1 MTTHVYLKYAI
12 ALLMEEYGLQT
23 EQDITFK
30 EIKGELIKG
39 LNAFSVKPIGDYC
52 GQTEVKFGF
61 VDDKNDSKNYIYLSP
76 NIIASERKGLK
87 KGSDSI
93 LYKKVC
99 EICSTNDLN
108 LSKTCDILKS
118 LAPTAGEY
126 CYFSDKGEIN
136 RRSPRVSF
144 LENCLVMITTTT
156 ALKPCLLYYM
166 GKGKSISADNTCLIP
181 DLDLSDLRN
190 FIRLFKRIRIQ
201 KLDSSLMVGKVE
213 CDEKTLKYIPKRP
226 NIFNGNFPNAPHS
239 SALGSVALLGSI
251 GEMTKEID
259 VSELAKKVLES
270 LKDCNFYA
278 IKYGDASVFSFNHS
292 IIRLAE
298 RGKLRRI
305 VDSLYYVVLYKEG
318 RRSTNNVFEYQ
329 KFDLFASRFLQI
341 FNRPTF
347 KDFLAF
353 RAEYPYDIE
362 LLLNTYFCDM
372 EKIDKEIV
380 TSAKELGKWLN
391 YVAYRSTQK
400 KVGTSVQKEEDVSAN
415 GGNLKKKK
423 AEAEAKAKVLVELE
437 SSIFSAKSGDALI
450 AHTITRA
457 GRLSGLD
464 APAEASLFM
473 EKAAS
478 GELPLEQAKN
488 LLIAFSRLKSKIEET
503 DKVTSSDNQT
513 IENEE
518 VTEDYSNI

>member
-23 EQDITFK
+23 EQEITFK
-30 EIKGELIKG
+30 EIKEELEKG
-39 LNAFSVKPIGDYC
+39 LNTFSVKPIGDYC
-52 GQTEVKFGF
+52 GQTKVQYGF
-61 VDDKNDSKNYIYLSP
+61 TKEKNDAKKYIFLAP
-76 NIIASERKGLK
+76 NTITSEMKASN
-87 KGSDSI
+87 
-93 LYKKVC
+93 LYNAVC
-99 EICSTNDLN
+99 ETCSEENIN
-108 LSKTCDILKS
+108 LLRAHDITQS
-118 LAPTAGEY
+118 EVPISGE
-126 CYFSDKGEIN
+126 FNRFTDKGTFQ
-136 RRSPRVSF
+136 RGKSKATVF
-144 LENCLVMITTTT
+144 DQCLALITSTT
-156 ALKPCLLYYM
+156 ALKPCLQY
-166 GKGKSISADNTCLIP
+166 KSGARKISMDNTCLIP
-181 DLDLSDLRN
+181 DLEISDLQN

-201 KLDSSLMVGKVE
+201 KLDNSLMVGKVK
-213 CDEKTLKYIPKRP
+213 CDKGKTLKYIPQRP

-318 RRSTNNVFEYQ
+318 RRSTNNAFEYQ
-329 KFDLFASRFLQI
+329 KFDLFASRFLQM

-362 LLLNTYFCDM
+362 LMLNTYFCDM

-391 YVAYRSTQK
+391 NVAYRSAQQE
-400 KVGTSVQKEEDVSAN
+400 VATSPGWDDLIK
-415 GGNLKKKK
+415 
-423 AEAEAKAKVLVELE
+423 AKAKVLVELE
-437 SSIFSAKSGDALI
+437 SSIFSAKSGDALV

-464 APAEASLFM
+464 APAAASLFM

-478 GELPLEQAKN
+478 GELPLEHAKN
-488 LLIAFSRLKSKIEET
+488 LLIAFSRLKSQKEEA
-503 DKVTSSDNQT
+503 DKAYSNDNQS
-513 IENEE
+513 IENESE
-518 VTEDYSNI
+518 EMTEDYSNI

>member
-23 EQDITFK
+23 EQEITFK
-30 EIKGELIKG
+30 EIKEELEKG
-39 LNAFSVKPIGDYC
+39 LNTFSVKPIGDYC
-52 GQTEVKFGF
+52 GQTKVQYGF
-61 VDDKNDSKNYIYLSP
+61 TKEKNDAKKYIFLAP
-76 NIIASERKGLK
+76 NTITSEMKASN
-87 KGSDSI
+87 
-93 LYKKVC
+93 LYNAVC
-99 EICSTNDLN
+99 ETCSEENIN
-108 LSKTCDILKS
+108 LLRAHDITQS
-118 LAPTAGEY
+118 EVPISGE
-126 CYFSDKGEIN
+126 FNRFTDKGTFQ
-136 RRSPRVSF
+136 RGKSKATVF
-144 LENCLVMITTTT
+144 DQCLALITSTT
-156 ALKPCLLYYM
+156 ALKPCLQY
-166 GKGKSISADNTCLIP
+166 KSGARKISMDNTCLIP
-181 DLDLSDLRN
+181 DLEISDLQN

-201 KLDSSLMVGKVE
+201 KLDNSLMVGKVK
-213 CDEKTLKYIPKRP
+213 CDKGKTLKYIPQRP

-251 GEMTKEID
+251 GEMTKEKD

-305 VDSLYYVVLYKEG
+305 VDSLYYIVLYKEG
-318 RRSTNNVFEYQ
+318 WRTTNNAFEYQ

-391 YVAYRSTQK
+391 NVAYRSAQQE
-400 KVGTSVQKEEDVSAN
+400 VATSPGWDDLIK
-415 GGNLKKKK
+415 
-423 AEAEAKAKVLVELE
+423 AKAKVLVELE
-437 SSIFSAKSGDALI
+437 SSIFSAKSGDALV

-464 APAEASLFM
+464 APAAASLFM
-473 EKAAS
+473 EEAAS

-488 LLIAFSRLKSKIEET
+488 LLIAFSRLKSKKEEA
-503 DKVTSSDNQT
+503 DKAYSNDNQS
-513 IENEE
+513 IENENE
-518 VTEDYSNI
+518 EMTEDYSNI

>member
-1 MTTHVYLKYAI
+1 M
-12 ALLMEEYGLQT
+12 
-23 EQDITFK
+23 
-30 EIKGELIKG
+30 
-39 LNAFSVKPIGDYC
+39 
-52 GQTEVKFGF
+52 
-61 VDDKNDSKNYIYLSP
+61 
-76 NIIASERKGLK
+76 
-87 KGSDSI
+87 SI
-93 LYKKVC
+93 
-99 EICSTNDLN
+99 
-108 LSKTCDILKS
+108 
-118 LAPTAGEY
+118 
-126 CYFSDKGEIN
+126 
-136 RRSPRVSF
+136 
-144 LENCLVMITTTT
+144 
-156 ALKPCLLYYM
+156 
-166 GKGKSISADNTCLIP
+166 DNTCLIP
-181 DLDLSDLRN
+181 DLDISDLRD

-201 KLDSSLMVGKVE
+201 KLDSSLMVGRVNCVKG
-213 CDEKTLKYIPKRP
+213 KTLKYIPKRP

-318 RRSTNNVFEYQ
+318 RRSTNNAFEYQ
-329 KFDLFASRFLQI
+329 KFDLFASRFLQM

-362 LLLNTYFCDM
+362 LMLNTYFCDM

-391 YVAYRSTQK
+391 YVAYRSAK
-400 KVGTSVQKEEDVSAN
+400 KEVGTSSKLDD
-415 GGNLKKKK
+415 LIK
-423 AEAEAKAKVLVELE
+423 AKAKVLVELE
-437 SSIFSAKSGDALI
+437 SSVFSTKSGDALI
-450 AHTITRA
+450 AYTITRA
-457 GRLSGLD
+457 GRLSGFD

-488 LLIAFSRLKSKIEET
+488 LIIAFSRLKSKKEEA
-503 DKVTSSDNQT
+503 DKAYSNDNQS
-513 IENEE
+513 IENENE
-518 VTEDYSNI
+518 EMTKDYSNI

>member
-23 EQDITFK
+23 EQEITFK
-30 EIKGELIKG
+30 EIKEELEKG
-39 LNAFSVKPIGDYC
+39 LNTFSVKPIGDYC
-52 GQTEVKFGF
+52 GQIKVQYGF
-61 VDDKNDSKNYIYLSP
+61 TKEKNDAKKYIFLAP
-76 NIIASERKGLK
+76 NTITSEMKASN
-87 KGSDSI
+87 
-93 LYKKVC
+93 LYNAVC
-99 EICSTNDLN
+99 ETCSEENIN
-108 LSKTCDILKS
+108 LLRAHDITQS
-118 LAPTAGEY
+118 EVPISGE
-126 CYFSDKGEIN
+126 FNRFTDKGTFQ
-136 RRSPRVSF
+136 RGKSKATVF
-144 LENCLVMITTTT
+144 DQCLALITSTT
-156 ALKPCLLYYM
+156 ALKPCLQY
-166 GKGKSISADNTCLIP
+166 KSGARKISMDNTCLIP
-181 DLDLSDLRN
+181 DLEISDLQN

-201 KLDSSLMVGKVE
+201 KLDNSLMVGKVK
-213 CDEKTLKYIPKRP
+213 CDKGKTLKYIPQRP

-270 LKDCNFYA
+270 LKNCNFYA

-318 RRSTNNVFEYQ
+318 RRSTNNAFEYQ
-329 KFDLFASRFLQI
+329 KFDLFASRFLQM
-341 FNRPTF
+341 FKRPTF

-391 YVAYRSTQK
+391 YVAYRSAK
-400 KVGTSVQKEEDVSAN
+400 KEVGTSSGDVFI
-415 GGNLKKKK
+415 K
-423 AEAEAKAKVLVELE
+423 AKAKILIELE
-437 SSIFSAKSGDALI
+437 SSVFSAKSGDALI
-450 AHTITRA
+450 AYTITRA
-457 GRLSGLD
+457 GRLSGFD
-464 APAEASLFM
+464 APTEASLFM

-478 GELPLEQAKN
+478 GELLLEQAKN
-488 LLIAFSRLKSKIEET
+488 LLIAFSRLKSKIEEA
-503 DKVTSSDNQT
+503 DKVTSSDNQS

-518 VTEDYSNI
+518 MTEDYSNI

>member
-23 EQDITFK
+23 EQEITFK
-30 EIKGELIKG
+30 EIKEELEKG
-39 LNAFSVKPIGDYC
+39 LNTFSVKPIGDYC
-52 GQTEVKFGF
+52 GQTKVQYGF
-61 VDDKNDSKNYIYLSP
+61 TKEKNDAKKYIFLAP
-76 NIIASERKGLK
+76 NTITSEMKASN
-87 KGSDSI
+87 
-93 LYKKVC
+93 LYNAVC
-99 EICSTNDLN
+99 ETCSEENIN
-108 LSKTCDILKS
+108 LLKAHDITQS
-118 LAPTAGEY
+118 EVPISGE
-126 CYFSDKGEIN
+126 FNRFTDKGTFQ
-136 RRSPRVSF
+136 RGKSKATVF
-144 LENCLVMITTTT
+144 DQCLALITSTT
-156 ALKPCLLYYM
+156 ALKPCLQY
-166 GKGKSISADNTCLIP
+166 KSGARKISMDNTCLIP
-181 DLDLSDLRN
+181 DLEISDLQN

-201 KLDSSLMVGKVE
+201 KLDNSLMVGKVK
-213 CDEKTLKYIPKRP
+213 CDKGKTLKYIPQRP

-318 RRSTNNVFEYQ
+318 RRSTNNAFEYQ
-329 KFDLFASRFLQI
+329 KFDLFASRFLQM

-362 LLLNTYFCDM
+362 LMLNTYFCDM

-391 YVAYRSTQK
+391 NVAYRSAQQE
-400 KVGTSVQKEEDVSAN
+400 VATSPGWDDLIK
-415 GGNLKKKK
+415 
-423 AEAEAKAKVLVELE
+423 AKAKVLVELE
-437 SSIFSAKSGDALI
+437 SSIFSAKSGDALV

-464 APAEASLFM
+464 APAAASLFM
-473 EKAAS
+473 EKTAS

-488 LLIAFSRLKSKIEET
+488 LLIAFSRLKSQKEEA
-503 DKVTSSDNQT
+503 DKAYSNDNQS
-513 IENEE
+513 IENESE
-518 VTEDYSNI
+518 EMTEDYSNI

>member
-23 EQDITFK
+23 EQEITFK
-30 EIKGELIKG
+30 EIKEELEKG
-39 LNAFSVKPIGDYC
+39 LNTFSVKPIGDYC
-52 GQTEVKFGF
+52 GQTKVQYGF
-61 VDDKNDSKNYIYLSP
+61 TKEKNDAKKYIFLAP
-76 NIIASERKGLK
+76 NTITSEMKASN
-87 KGSDSI
+87 
-93 LYKKVC
+93 LYNAVC
-99 EICSTNDLN
+99 ETCSEENIN
-108 LSKTCDILKS
+108 LLRAHDITQS
-118 LAPTAGEY
+118 EVPISGE
-126 CYFSDKGEIN
+126 FNRFTDKGTFQ
-136 RRSPRVSF
+136 RGKSKATVF
-144 LENCLVMITTTT
+144 DQCLALITSTT
-156 ALKPCLLYYM
+156 ALKPCLQY
-166 GKGKSISADNTCLIP
+166 KSGARRISMDNTCLIP
-181 DLDLSDLRN
+181 DLEISDLQN

-201 KLDSSLMVGKVE
+201 KLDNSLMVGKVK
-213 CDEKTLKYIPKRP
+213 CDKGKTLKYIPQRP

-251 GEMTKEID
+251 GEMTKEKD

-305 VDSLYYVVLYKEG
+305 VDSLYYIVLYKEG
-318 RRSTNNVFEYQ
+318 WRTTNNAFEYQ
-329 KFDLFASRFLQI
+329 KFDLFASRFLQM

-362 LLLNTYFCDM
+362 LMLNTYFCDM

-391 YVAYRSTQK
+391 NVAYRSAQQE
-400 KVGTSVQKEEDVSAN
+400 VATSPGWDDLIK
-415 GGNLKKKK
+415 
-423 AEAEAKAKVLVELE
+423 AKAKVLVELE
-437 SSIFSAKSGDALI
+437 SSIFSAKSGDALV

-464 APAEASLFM
+464 APAAASLFM
-473 EKAAS
+473 EEAAS

-488 LLIAFSRLKSKIEET
+488 LLIAFSRLKSQKEEA
-503 DKVTSSDNQT
+503 DKAYSNDNQS
-513 IENEE
+513 IENESE
-518 VTEDYSNI
+518 EMTEDYSNI

>member
-12 ALLMEEYGLQT
+12 ALLMEEYGLHT

-30 EIKGELIKG
+30 EIKEELIKG

-52 GQTEVKFGF
+52 GKTKVSFGF
-61 VDDKNDSKNYIYLSP
+61 TKEKNNAKKYIYLSP
-76 NIIASERKGLK
+76 NTIASEMKASNLYNAICKTCSEENIDLHKAYKISQSEVPTSGEFNSF
-87 KGSDSI
+87 SDSGNI
-93 LYKKVC
+93 GRGKPSATVLDQC
-99 EICSTNDLN
+99 
-108 LSKTCDILKS
+108 
-118 LAPTAGEY
+118 LA
-126 CYFSDKGEIN
+126 
-136 RRSPRVSF
+136 
-144 LENCLVMITTTT
+144 LITSTT
-156 ALKPCLLYYM
+156 AFKPCLQYKSGV
-166 GKGKSISADNTCLIP
+166 GKVSTDNTCLIP
-181 DLDLSDLRN
+181 DLDISDLQN
-190 FIRLFKRIRIQ
+190 FIKLFKRIRIQ
-201 KLDSSLMVGKVE
+201 KLDSSLMIGKVE
-213 CDEKTLKYIPKRP
+213 CETRTLKYKPKRP

-239 SALGSVALLGSI
+239 SALGSVALLGTI
-251 GEMTKEID
+251 GEMPKEKD

-305 VDSLYYVVLYKEG
+305 VDSLYYIVLYKEG
-318 RRSTNNVFEYQ
+318 RRTTNNAFEYQ

-391 YVAYRSTQK
+391 YVAYRSAQQE
-400 KVGTSVQKEEDVSAN
+400 VGTSSGWDDLIK
-415 GGNLKKKK
+415 
-423 AEAEAKAKVLVELE
+423 AKAKILVELE
-437 SSIFSAKSGDALI
+437 SSVFSAKSGDALI
-450 AHTITRA
+450 AYTITRA
-457 GRLSGLD
+457 GRLSGFD
-464 APAEASLFM
+464 APTEASLFM

-488 LLIAFSRLKSKIEET
+488 LLIAFSRLKSKKEET
-503 DKVTSSDNQT
+503 DKVTSSDNQS

-518 VTEDYSNI
+518 MTEDYSNI

>member
-23 EQDITFK
+23 EQEITFK
-30 EIKGELIKG
+30 EIKEELEKG
-39 LNAFSVKPIGDYC
+39 LNTFSVKPIGDYC
-52 GQTEVKFGF
+52 GQTKVQYGF
-61 VDDKNDSKNYIYLSP
+61 TKEKNDAKKYIFLAP
-76 NIIASERKGLK
+76 NTITSEMKASN
-87 KGSDSI
+87 
-93 LYKKVC
+93 LYNAVC
-99 EICSTNDLN
+99 ETCSEENIN
-108 LSKTCDILKS
+108 LLRAHDITQS
-118 LAPTAGEY
+118 EVPISGE
-126 CYFSDKGEIN
+126 FNRFTDKGTFQ
-136 RRSPRVSF
+136 RGKSKATVF
-144 LENCLVMITTTT
+144 DQCLALITSTT
-156 ALKPCLLYYM
+156 ALKPCLQY
-166 GKGKSISADNTCLIP
+166 KSGARKISMDNTCLIP
-181 DLDLSDLRN
+181 DLEISDLQN

-201 KLDSSLMVGKVE
+201 KLDNSLMVGKVK
-213 CDEKTLKYIPKRP
+213 CDKGKTLKYIPQRP

-251 GEMTKEID
+251 GEMTKEKD

-305 VDSLYYVVLYKEG
+305 VDRLYYIVLYKEG
-318 RRSTNNVFEYQ
+318 WRTTNNAFEYQ
-329 KFDLFASRFLQI
+329 KFDLFASRFLQM

-362 LLLNTYFCDM
+362 LMLNTYFCDM

-380 TSAKELGKWLN
+380 TSAKKLGNWLN
-391 YVAYRSTQK
+391 SVAYSSAK
-400 KVGTSVQKEEDVSAN
+400 KEVGTSNWD
-415 GGNLKKKK
+415 NLIK
-423 AEAEAKAKVLVELE
+423 AKAKVLVELE
-437 SSIFSAKSGDALI
+437 SSVFSAKSGDALI
-450 AHTITRA
+450 AYTITRA
-457 GRLSGLD
+457 GRLSGFD
-464 APAEASLFM
+464 APTEASLFM

-503 DKVTSSDNQT
+503 DKVTSNDNQS
-513 IENEE
+513 IENENE
-518 VTEDYSNI
+518 EMTEDYSNI

>member
-1 MTTHVYLKYAI
+1 
-12 ALLMEEYGLQT
+12 MEEYGLQT

-190 FIRLFKRIRIQ
+190 IIRLFKRIRIQ

-318 RRSTNNVFEYQ
+318 RRSTNNAFEYQ

-391 YVAYRSTQK
+391 YVAYRSAQQE
-400 KVGTSVQKEEDVSAN
+400 VGTSSGWDDLIK
-415 GGNLKKKK
+415 
-423 AEAEAKAKVLVELE
+423 AKAKILVELE
-437 SSIFSAKSGDALI
+437 SSVFSAKSGDALI
-450 AHTITRA
+450 AYTITRA
-457 GRLSGLD
+457 GRLSGFD
-464 APAEASLFM
+464 APTEASLFM

-488 LLIAFSRLKSKIEET
+488 LLIAFSRLKSKKEEA
-503 DKVTSSDNQT
+503 DKAYSNDNQS
-513 IENEE
+513 IKNENEE
-518 VTEDYSNI
+518 MTEDYSNI

>member
-12 ALLMEEYGLQT
+12 ALLMEEYGLHT

-30 EIKGELIKG
+30 EIKEELIKG

-52 GQTEVKFGF
+52 GKTKVSFGF
-61 VDDKNDSKNYIYLSP
+61 TKEKNDAKKYIYLSP
-76 NIIASERKGLK
+76 NTIASEMKASNLYNAICKTCSEENIDLHKAYKISQSEVPTSGEFNSF
-87 KGSDSI
+87 SDSGNI
-93 LYKKVC
+93 GRGKPSATVLDQC
-99 EICSTNDLN
+99 
-108 LSKTCDILKS
+108 
-118 LAPTAGEY
+118 LA
-126 CYFSDKGEIN
+126 
-136 RRSPRVSF
+136 
-144 LENCLVMITTTT
+144 LITSTT
-156 ALKPCLLYYM
+156 AFKPCLQYKSGV
-166 GKGKSISADNTCLIP
+166 GKVSTENTCLIP
-181 DLDLSDLRN
+181 DLDISDLQN
-190 FIRLFKRIRIQ
+190 FIKLFKRIRIQ
-201 KLDSSLMVGKVE
+201 KLDSSLMIGKVE
-213 CDEKTLKYIPKRP
+213 CETRTLKYKPKRP

-239 SALGSVALLGSI
+239 SALGSVALLGTI
-251 GEMTKEID
+251 GEMTKEKD

-318 RRSTNNVFEYQ
+318 RRSTNNAFEYQ
-329 KFDLFASRFLQI
+329 KFDLFASRFLQM

-362 LLLNTYFCDM
+362 LMLNTYFCDM

-391 YVAYRSTQK
+391 NVAYRSAQQE
-400 KVGTSVQKEEDVSAN
+400 VGTSPGWDDLIK
-415 GGNLKKKK
+415 
-423 AEAEAKAKVLVELE
+423 AKAKVLVELE
-437 SSIFSAKSGDALI
+437 SSIFSAKSGDALV

-464 APAEASLFM
+464 APAAASLFM
-473 EKAAS
+473 EEAAS

-488 LLIAFSRLKSKIEET
+488 LLIAFSRLKSKKEEA
-503 DKVTSSDNQT
+503 DKAYSNDNQS
-513 IENEE
+513 IENENE
-518 VTEDYSNI
+518 EMTEDYSNI

>member
-23 EQDITFK
+23 EQEITFK
-30 EIKGELIKG
+30 EIKEELEKG
-39 LNAFSVKPIGDYC
+39 LNTFSVKPIGDYC
-52 GQTEVKFGF
+52 GQTKVQYGF
-61 VDDKNDSKNYIYLSP
+61 TKEKNDAKKYIFLAP
-76 NIIASERKGLK
+76 NTITSEMKASN
-87 KGSDSI
+87 
-93 LYKKVC
+93 LYNAVC
-99 EICSTNDLN
+99 ETCSEENIN
-108 LSKTCDILKS
+108 LLRAHDITQS
-118 LAPTAGEY
+118 EVPISGE
-126 CYFSDKGEIN
+126 FNRFTDKGTFQ
-136 RRSPRVSF
+136 RGKSKATVF
-144 LENCLVMITTTT
+144 DQCLALITSTT
-156 ALKPCLLYYM
+156 ALKPCLQY
-166 GKGKSISADNTCLIP
+166 KSGARKISMDNTCLIP
-181 DLDLSDLRN
+181 DLEISDLQN

-201 KLDSSLMVGKVE
+201 KLDNSLMVGKVK
-213 CDEKTLKYIPKRP
+213 CDKGKTLKYIPQRP

-251 GEMTKEID
+251 GEMTKEKD

-318 RRSTNNVFEYQ
+318 RRSTNNAFEYQ
-329 KFDLFASRFLQI
+329 KFDLFASRFLQK

-391 YVAYRSTQK
+391 NVAYRSAQQE
-400 KVGTSVQKEEDVSAN
+400 VATSPGWDDLIK
-415 GGNLKKKK
+415 
-423 AEAEAKAKVLVELE
+423 AKAKVLVELE
-437 SSIFSAKSGDALI
+437 SSIFSAKSGDALV

-464 APAEASLFM
+464 APAAASLFM
-473 EKAAS
+473 EEAAS

-488 LLIAFSRLKSKIEET
+488 LLIAFSRLKSKKEEA
-503 DKVTSSDNQT
+503 DKAYSNDNQS
-513 IENEE
+513 IENESE
-518 VTEDYSNI
+518 EMTEDYSNI

>member
-30 EIKGELIKG
+30 EIKEELEKG

-52 GQTEVKFGF
+52 GQTKVSYGF
-61 VDDKNDSKNYIYLSP
+61 TKEKNNAKKYIFLAP
-76 NIIASERKGLK
+76 NTIASEMKA
-87 KGSDSI
+87 SN
-93 LYKKVC
+93 LYNVVC
-99 EICSTNDLN
+99 KICLEENVDLLAAHDISQSEVPISGEFN
-108 LSKTCDILKS
+108 RFTDNGTIQRGQSKTTVFDQC
-118 LAPTAGEY
+118 LA
-126 CYFSDKGEIN
+126 
-136 RRSPRVSF
+136 
-144 LENCLVMITTTT
+144 LITTTV
-156 ALKPCLLYYM
+156 LKPCLQYKSGA
-166 GKGKSISADNTCLIP
+166 GKISMDNTCLIP
-181 DLDLSDLRN
+181 DLDISDLRD

-213 CDEKTLKYIPKRP
+213 CEEKTLKYIPKRP
-226 NIFNGNFPNAPHS
+226 NIFRGNFPNAPHS
-239 SALGSVALLGSI
+239 SALGSVALLGAI
-251 GEMTKEID
+251 GEMTKEKD
-259 VSELAKKVLES
+259 VSELAVRVLES
-270 LKDCNFYA
+270 LKECNFYA

-318 RRSTNNVFEYQ
+318 RRSTNNAFEYQ
-329 KFDLFASRFLQI
+329 KFDLFASRFLQM
-341 FNRPTF
+341 FKRPTF

-391 YVAYRSTQK
+391 YVAYRSAK
-400 KVGTSVQKEEDVSAN
+400 KEVGTSSGDVFI
-415 GGNLKKKK
+415 K
-423 AEAEAKAKVLVELE
+423 AKAKILIELE
-437 SSIFSAKSGDALI
+437 SSVFSAKSGDALI
-450 AHTITRA
+450 AYTITRA
-457 GRLSGLD
+457 GRLSGFD
-464 APAEASLFM
+464 APTEASLFM

-478 GELPLEQAKN
+478 GELLLEQAKN
-488 LLIAFSRLKSKIEET
+488 LLIAFSRLKSKIEEA
-503 DKVTSSDNQT
+503 DKVTSSDNQS

-518 VTEDYSNI
+518 MTEDYSNI

>member
-1 MTTHVYLKYAI
+1 
-12 ALLMEEYGLQT
+12 MEEYGLQT
-23 EQDITFK
+23 EQEITFK
-30 EIKGELIKG
+30 EIKEELEKG
-39 LNAFSVKPIGDYC
+39 LNTFSVKPIGDYC
-52 GQTEVKFGF
+52 GQTKVQYGF
-61 VDDKNDSKNYIYLSP
+61 TKEKNDAKKYIFLAP
-76 NIIASERKGLK
+76 NTITSEMKASN
-87 KGSDSI
+87 
-93 LYKKVC
+93 LYNAVC
-99 EICSTNDLN
+99 ETCSEENIN
-108 LSKTCDILKS
+108 LLRAHDITQS
-118 LAPTAGEY
+118 EVPISGE
-126 CYFSDKGEIN
+126 FNRFTDKGTFQ
-136 RRSPRVSF
+136 RGKSKATVF
-144 LENCLVMITTTT
+144 DQCLALITSTT
-156 ALKPCLLYYM
+156 ALKPCLQY
-166 GKGKSISADNTCLIP
+166 KSGARKISMDNTCLIP
-181 DLDLSDLRN
+181 DLEISDLQN

-201 KLDSSLMVGKVE
+201 KLDNSLMVGKVK
-213 CDEKTLKYIPKRP
+213 CDKGKTLKYIPQRP

-318 RRSTNNVFEYQ
+318 RRSTNNAFEYQ
-329 KFDLFASRFLQI
+329 KFDLFASRFLQK

-353 RAEYPYDIE
+353 RAEYQYDIE

-391 YVAYRSTQK
+391 NVAYRSAQQE
-400 KVGTSVQKEEDVSAN
+400 VGTSP
-415 GGNLKKKK
+415 GGDDLIK
-423 AEAEAKAKVLVELE
+423 AKAKVLVELE
-437 SSIFSAKSGDALI
+437 SSIFSAKSGDALV

-464 APAEASLFM
+464 APAAASLFM

-488 LLIAFSRLKSKIEET
+488 LLIAFSRLKSQKEEA
-503 DKVTSSDNQT
+503 DKAYSNDNQS
-513 IENEE
+513 IENENE
-518 VTEDYSNI
+518 EMTEDYSNI

>member
-1 MTTHVYLKYAI
+1 MTTHVYLKYVI
-12 ALLMEEYGLQT
+12 ALLLEEYGLQT

-30 EIKGELIKG
+30 EIKEELEKG

-52 GQTEVKFGF
+52 GQTKVSYGF
-61 VDDKNDSKNYIYLSP
+61 TKEKNNAKKYIFLAP
-76 NIIASERKGLK
+76 NTIASEMKA
-87 KGSDSI
+87 SN
-93 LYKKVC
+93 LYNVVC
-99 EICSTNDLN
+99 KICSEENVDLFAAHDISQSEVPISGEFN
-108 LSKTCDILKS
+108 RFTDNGTIQRGQSKATVFDQC
-118 LAPTAGEY
+118 LA
-126 CYFSDKGEIN
+126 
-136 RRSPRVSF
+136 
-144 LENCLVMITTTT
+144 LITTTT
-156 ALKPCLLYYM
+156 VLKPCLQYKSGV
-166 GKGKSISADNTCLIP
+166 GKISMDNTCLIP
-181 DLDLSDLRN
+181 DLDISDLRD

-201 KLDSSLMVGKVE
+201 KLDSLLMVGRVN
-213 CDEKTLKYIPKRP
+213 CEKGKTFKYIPKRP
-226 NIFNGNFPNAPHS
+226 NIFNGNFPYAPQS
-239 SALGSVALLGSI
+239 SALGSIALLGAI
-251 GEMTKEID
+251 GEMIKEKD

-305 VDSLYYVVLYKEG
+305 VDSLYYIVLYKEG
-318 RRSTNNVFEYQ
+318 RRTTNNAFEYQ

-391 YVAYRSTQK
+391 YVAYRSAQQE
-400 KVGTSVQKEEDVSAN
+400 VGTSSGWDDLIK
-415 GGNLKKKK
+415 
-423 AEAEAKAKVLVELE
+423 AKAKILVELE
-437 SSIFSAKSGDALI
+437 SSVFSAKSGDALI
-450 AHTITRA
+450 AYTITRA
-457 GRLSGLD
+457 GRLSGFD
-464 APAEASLFM
+464 APTEASLFM

-488 LLIAFSRLKSKIEET
+488 LLIAFSRLKSKKEET
-503 DKVTSSDNQT
+503 DKVTSSDNQS

-518 VTEDYSNI
+518 MTEDYSNI

>member
-23 EQDITFK
+23 EQEITFK
-30 EIKGELIKG
+30 EIKEELEKG
-39 LNAFSVKPIGDYC
+39 LNTFSVKPIGDYC
-52 GQTEVKFGF
+52 GQTKVQYGF
-61 VDDKNDSKNYIYLSP
+61 TKEKNDAKKYIFLAP
-76 NIIASERKGLK
+76 NTITSEMKASN
-87 KGSDSI
+87 
-93 LYKKVC
+93 LYNAVC
-99 EICSTNDLN
+99 ETCSEENIN
-108 LSKTCDILKS
+108 LLRAHDITQS
-118 LAPTAGEY
+118 EVPISGE
-126 CYFSDKGEIN
+126 FNRFTDKGTFQ
-136 RRSPRVSF
+136 RGKSKATVF
-144 LENCLVMITTTT
+144 DQCLALITSTT
-156 ALKPCLLYYM
+156 ALKPCLQY
-166 GKGKSISADNTCLIP
+166 KSGARKISMDNTCLIP
-181 DLDLSDLRN
+181 DLEISDLQN

-201 KLDSSLMVGKVE
+201 KLDNSLMVGKVK
-213 CDEKTLKYIPKRP
+213 CDKGKTLKYIPQRP

-251 GEMTKEID
+251 GEMTKEKD

-318 RRSTNNVFEYQ
+318 RRSTNNAFEYQ

-391 YVAYRSTQK
+391 NVAYRSAQQE
-400 KVGTSVQKEEDVSAN
+400 VATSPGWDDLIK
-415 GGNLKKKK
+415 
-423 AEAEAKAKVLVELE
+423 AKAKVLVELE
-437 SSIFSAKSGDALI
+437 SSIFSAKSGDALV

-464 APAEASLFM
+464 APAAASLFM

-488 LLIAFSRLKSKIEET
+488 LLIAFSRLKSQKEEA
-503 DKVTSSDNQT
+503 DKAYSNDNQS
-513 IENEE
+513 IENESE
-518 VTEDYSNI
+518 EMTEDYSNI

>member
-23 EQDITFK
+23 EQEITFK
-30 EIKGELIKG
+30 EIKEELEKG
-39 LNAFSVKPIGDYC
+39 LNTFSVKPIGDYC
-52 GQTEVKFGF
+52 GQTKVQYGF
-61 VDDKNDSKNYIYLSP
+61 TKEKNDAKKYIFLAP
-76 NIIASERKGLK
+76 NTITSEMKASN
-87 KGSDSI
+87 
-93 LYKKVC
+93 LYNAVC
-99 EICSTNDLN
+99 ETCSEENIN
-108 LSKTCDILKS
+108 LLRAHDITQS
-118 LAPTAGEY
+118 EVPISGE
-126 CYFSDKGEIN
+126 FNRFTDKGTFQ
-136 RRSPRVSF
+136 RGKSKATVF
-144 LENCLVMITTTT
+144 DQCLALITSTT
-156 ALKPCLLYYM
+156 ALKPCLQY
-166 GKGKSISADNTCLIP
+166 KSGARKISMDNTCLIP
-181 DLDLSDLRN
+181 DLEISDLQN

-201 KLDSSLMVGKVE
+201 KLDNSLMVGKVK
-213 CDEKTLKYIPKRP
+213 CDKGKTLKYIPQRP

-251 GEMTKEID
+251 GEMTKEKD

-270 LKDCNFYA
+270 FKDCNFYA

-318 RRSTNNVFEYQ
+318 RRSTNNAFEYQ
-329 KFDLFASRFLQI
+329 KFDLFASRFLQM

-362 LLLNTYFCDM
+362 LMLNTYFCDM

-391 YVAYRSTQK
+391 NVAYRSAQQE
-400 KVGTSVQKEEDVSAN
+400 VATSPGWDDLIK
-415 GGNLKKKK
+415 
-423 AEAEAKAKVLVELE
+423 AKAKVLVELE
-437 SSIFSAKSGDALI
+437 SSIFSAKSGDALV

-464 APAEASLFM
+464 APAAASLFM

-478 GELPLEQAKN
+478 SELPLEQAKN
-488 LLIAFSRLKSKIEET
+488 LLIAFSRLKSQKEEA
-503 DKVTSSDNQT
+503 DKAYSNDNQS
-513 IENEE
+513 IENESE
-518 VTEDYSNI
+518 EMTEDYSNI

>member
-23 EQDITFK
+23 EQEITFK
-30 EIKGELIKG
+30 EIKEELEKG
-39 LNAFSVKPIGDYC
+39 LNTFSVKPIGDYC
-52 GQTEVKFGF
+52 GQTKVQYGF
-61 VDDKNDSKNYIYLSP
+61 TKEKNDAKKYIFLAP
-76 NIIASERKGLK
+76 NTITSEMKASN
-87 KGSDSI
+87 
-93 LYKKVC
+93 LYNAVC
-99 EICSTNDLN
+99 ETCSEENIN
-108 LSKTCDILKS
+108 LLRAHDITQS
-118 LAPTAGEY
+118 EVPISGE
-126 CYFSDKGEIN
+126 FNRFTDKGTFQ
-136 RRSPRVSF
+136 RGKSKATVF
-144 LENCLVMITTTT
+144 DQCLALITSTT
-156 ALKPCLLYYM
+156 ALKPCLQY
-166 GKGKSISADNTCLIP
+166 KSGARKISMDNTCLIP
-181 DLDLSDLRN
+181 DLEISDLQN

-201 KLDSSLMVGKVE
+201 KLDNSLMVGKVK
-213 CDEKTLKYIPKRP
+213 CDKGKTLKYIPQRP

-251 GEMTKEID
+251 GEMTKEKD

-270 LKDCNFYA
+270 FKDCNFYA

-305 VDSLYYVVLYKEG
+305 VDSLYYIVLYKEG
-318 RRSTNNVFEYQ
+318 WRTTNNAFEYQ

-391 YVAYRSTQK
+391 YVAYRSTQQE
-400 KVGTSVQKEEDVSAN
+400 VATSPGWDDLIK
-415 GGNLKKKK
+415 
-423 AEAEAKAKVLVELE
+423 AKAKVLVELE
-437 SSIFSAKSGDALI
+437 SSIFSAKSGDALV

-464 APAEASLFM
+464 APAAASLFM

-488 LLIAFSRLKSKIEET
+488 LLIAFSRLKSKKEEA
-503 DKVTSSDNQT
+503 DKAYSNDNQS
-513 IENEE
+513 IENENE
-518 VTEDYSNI
+518 EMTEDYSNI

>member
-23 EQDITFK
+23 EQEITFK
-30 EIKGELIKG
+30 EIKEELEKG
-39 LNAFSVKPIGDYC
+39 LNTFSVKPIGDYC
-52 GQTEVKFGF
+52 GQTKVQYGF
-61 VDDKNDSKNYIYLSP
+61 TKEKNDAKKYIFLAP
-76 NIIASERKGLK
+76 NTITSEMKASN
-87 KGSDSI
+87 
-93 LYKKVC
+93 LYNAVC
-99 EICSTNDLN
+99 ETCSEENIN
-108 LSKTCDILKS
+108 LLRAHDITQS
-118 LAPTAGEY
+118 EVPISGE
-126 CYFSDKGEIN
+126 FNRFTDKGTFQ
-136 RRSPRVSF
+136 RGKSKATVF
-144 LENCLVMITTTT
+144 DQCLALITSTT
-156 ALKPCLLYYM
+156 ALKPCLQY
-166 GKGKSISADNTCLIP
+166 KSGARRISMDNTCLIP
-181 DLDLSDLRN
+181 DLEISDLQN

-201 KLDSSLMVGKVE
+201 KLDNSLMVGKVK
-213 CDEKTLKYIPKRP
+213 CDKGKTLKYIPQRP

-251 GEMTKEID
+251 GEMTKEKD

-318 RRSTNNVFEYQ
+318 RRSTNNAFEYQ
-329 KFDLFASRFLQI
+329 KFDLFASRFLQM

-362 LLLNTYFCDM
+362 LMLNTYFCDM

-391 YVAYRSTQK
+391 NVAYRSAQQE
-400 KVGTSVQKEEDVSAN
+400 VATSPGWDDLIK
-415 GGNLKKKK
+415 
-423 AEAEAKAKVLVELE
+423 AKAKVLVELE
-437 SSIFSAKSGDALI
+437 SSIFSAKSGDALV

-464 APAEASLFM
+464 APAAASLFM

-488 LLIAFSRLKSKIEET
+488 LLIAFSRLKSQKEEA
-503 DKVTSSDNQT
+503 DKAYSNDNQA
-513 IENEE
+513 IENENE
-518 VTEDYSNI
+518 EMTEDYSNI

>member
-23 EQDITFK
+23 EQEITFK
-30 EIKGELIKG
+30 EIKEELEKE
-39 LNAFSVKPIGDYC
+39 LNTFSVKPIGDYC
-52 GQTEVKFGF
+52 GQTKVQYGF
-61 VDDKNDSKNYIYLSP
+61 TKEKNDAKKYIFLAP
-76 NIIASERKGLK
+76 NTITSEMKASN
-87 KGSDSI
+87 
-93 LYKKVC
+93 LYNAVC
-99 EICSTNDLN
+99 ETCSEENIN
-108 LSKTCDILKS
+108 LLRAHDITQS
-118 LAPTAGEY
+118 EVPISGE
-126 CYFSDKGEIN
+126 FNRFTDKGTFQ
-136 RRSPRVSF
+136 RGKSKATVF
-144 LENCLVMITTTT
+144 DQCLALITSTT
-156 ALKPCLLYYM
+156 ALKPCLQY
-166 GKGKSISADNTCLIP
+166 KSGARRISMDNTCLIP
-181 DLDLSDLRN
+181 DLEISDLQN

-201 KLDSSLMVGKVE
+201 KLDNSLMVGKVK
-213 CDEKTLKYIPKRP
+213 CDKGKALKYIPQRP

-251 GEMTKEID
+251 GEMTKEKD

-305 VDSLYYVVLYKEG
+305 VDSLYYIVLYKEG
-318 RRSTNNVFEYQ
+318 RRTTNNAFEYQ
-329 KFDLFASRFLQI
+329 KFDLFASRFLQM

-391 YVAYRSTQK
+391 YVAYRSA
-400 KVGTSVQKEEDVSAN
+400 QKEVGSSSWDEFI
-415 GGNLKKKK
+415 K
-423 AEAEAKAKVLVELE
+423 AKAKILIELE
-437 SSIFSAKSGDALI
+437 SSVFSAKSGDALI
-450 AHTITRA
+450 AYTITRA
-457 GRLSGLD
+457 GRLSGFD
-464 APAEASLFM
+464 APTEASLFM

-503 DKVTSSDNQT
+503 DKVTSSDYQS
-513 IENEE
+513 IENENE
-518 VTEDYSNI
+518 EMTEDYSNI

>member
-23 EQDITFK
+23 EQEITFK
-30 EIKGELIKG
+30 EIKEELEKG
-39 LNAFSVKPIGDYC
+39 LNTFSVKPIGDYC
-52 GQTEVKFGF
+52 GQTKVQYGF
-61 VDDKNDSKNYIYLSP
+61 TKEKNDAKKYIFLAP
-76 NIIASERKGLK
+76 NTITSEMKASN
-87 KGSDSI
+87 
-93 LYKKVC
+93 LYNAVC
-99 EICSTNDLN
+99 ETCSEENIN
-108 LSKTCDILKS
+108 LLRAHDITQS
-118 LAPTAGEY
+118 EVPISGE
-126 CYFSDKGEIN
+126 FNRFTDKGTFQ
-136 RRSPRVSF
+136 RGKSKATVF
-144 LENCLVMITTTT
+144 DQCLALITSTT
-156 ALKPCLLYYM
+156 ALKPCLQY
-166 GKGKSISADNTCLIP
+166 KSGARKISMDNTCLIP
-181 DLDLSDLRN
+181 DLEISDLQN

-201 KLDSSLMVGKVE
+201 KLDNSLMVGKVK
-213 CDEKTLKYIPKRP
+213 CDKGKTLKYIPQRP

-318 RRSTNNVFEYQ
+318 RRSTNNAFEYQ
-329 KFDLFASRFLQI
+329 KFDLFASRFLQM

-362 LLLNTYFCDM
+362 LMLNTYFCDM

-391 YVAYRSTQK
+391 NVAYRSAQQE
-400 KVGTSVQKEEDVSAN
+400 VATSPGWDDLIK
-415 GGNLKKKK
+415 
-423 AEAEAKAKVLVELE
+423 AKAKVLVELE
-437 SSIFSAKSGDALI
+437 SSIFSAKSGDALV

-464 APAEASLFM
+464 APAAASLFM
-473 EKAAS
+473 EKTAS

-488 LLIAFSRLKSKIEET
+488 LLIAFSRLKSQKEEA
-503 DKVTSSDNQT
+503 DKAYSNDNQS
-513 IENEE
+513 IENESE
-518 VTEDYSNI
+518 EMTEDYSNI